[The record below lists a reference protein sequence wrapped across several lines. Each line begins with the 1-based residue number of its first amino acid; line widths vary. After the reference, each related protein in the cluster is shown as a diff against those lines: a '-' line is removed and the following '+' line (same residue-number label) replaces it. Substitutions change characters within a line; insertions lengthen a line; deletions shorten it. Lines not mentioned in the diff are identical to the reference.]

1 MCVTALKGGA
11 GPTGGALCPWFLLCV
26 FGSFLLQAVTET
38 VDKKMITFPG
48 PHHDLIHILS
58 GSADYRRT
66 SSVQGLF
73 SNREVKELFDY
84 S

>member
-48 PHHDLIHILS
+48 PHHDLIHI
-58 GSADYRRT
+58 
-66 SSVQGLF
+66 SVRLGRLQENKLCP
-73 SNREVKELFDY
+73 RAVL
-84 S
+84 